1 MRNNRLITTLLAA
14 IISACA
20 QPGRPSG
27 GPKDVTPPE
36 VVLSVPSNA
45 TTSWRGRRIELV
57 FDEYIKLVQPNQ
69 QIFIS
74 PPTEQSL
81 EYEVRGKRLSIDVPE
96 DLLENT
102 TYVIQFGSA
111 VADLNEGN
119 PKRDFNF
126 VFSTG
131 PHIDSL
137 VFMGS
142 VRDAVLNEVP
152 EGFRVHLYPSDST
165 FSDSVPATSLPR
177 YVGNVG
183 DDGRFTISNI
193 REGRYRVL
201 GLVDGNSNYKY
212 DLPNEVIALGGEV
225 HINPNDT
232 LELQLYSF
240 EPHPPLIL
248 KSARVKEPRLLQ
260 WAFSRPVD
268 TLLVQPEVSP
278 YVKLSAKRDSAW
290 IFATDTIR
298 DTLVLEVELRAEGEL
313 MVSDTVTISPRAGT
327 EREFRI
333 TRTNAP
339 QQRLPRNGRIEM
351 EVNTPLEMVDSAWL
365 FTEMDTQK
373 LALHGTA
380 SSAYVDV
387 EWRYGLKGELVLWPG
402 SLVDYRGRTIDTT
415 RIAISVREE
424 VDYAAL
430 ILDFEGKDPEARY
443 VVQLLNNAGAVVEE
457 VHASADSTLEWQRL
471 YPERLQLRVLEDLNA
486 NGKWDPG
493 DYWLNRETEVY
504 YYFDSPIEL
513 KPNWEMEYRWS
524 LKNE

>member
-1 MRNNRLITTLLAA
+1 MLLAG

-27 GPKDVTPPE
+27 GPKDVTPPNA
-36 VVLSVPSNA
+36 LISVPSDGSTN
-45 TTSWRGRRIELV
+45 WRGSRIELL

-74 PPTEQSL
+74 PPTEQAL
-81 EYEVRGKRLSIDVPE
+81 EYEVRGKRLSIDIPNS
-96 DLLENT
+96 LLENT

-131 PHIDSL
+131 PNIDSL
-137 VFMGS
+137 ILKGS

-165 FSDSVPATSLPR
+165 FTDSVPATSLPR
-177 YVGNVG
+177 YVGNVRE
-183 DDGRFTISNI
+183 DGHFTISNI
-193 REGRYRVL
+193 REGKYRVL

-212 DLPNEVIALGGEV
+212 DLPNEVIALYEEI
-225 HINPNDT
+225 HINPKDT
-232 LELQLYSF
+232 PEIQLYAF
-240 EPHPPLIL
+240 EPNPPLKI
-248 KSARVKEPRLLQ
+248 KSARLKEPRLLQ

-268 TLLVQPEVSP
+268 TLIVRPEVGT
-278 YVKLSAKRDSAW
+278 YVQLSTKRDSAW
-290 IFATDTIR
+290 IFMSDTIR
-298 DTLVLEVELRAEGEL
+298 DTLILEVELRAEADL
-313 MVSDTVTISPRAGT
+313 ALRDTITLSPRAGS
-327 EREFRI
+327 ERDFKI
-333 TRTNAP
+333 TRTNVR
-339 QQRLPRNGRIEM
+339 QQRLPRDGQIEI
-351 EVNTPLEMVDSAWL
+351 EVNTPLQSADSIWL
-365 FTEMDTQK
+365 YSEADTQK
-373 LALHGTA
+373 LAIRGTVY
-380 SSAYVDV
+380 SAYVDV
-387 EWRYGLKGELVLWPG
+387 AWRYGLKGELVLWPG
-402 SLVDYRGRTIDTT
+402 CLVDYRGRTIDTT
-415 RIAISVREE
+415 RIGITVREE

-430 ILDFEGKDPEARY
+430 ILDFEGKDSAAHY
-443 VVQLLNNAGAVVEE
+443 VIQLLNNAGTIIEE
-457 VHASADSTLEWQRL
+457 SRVSGDSILEWQRL

-493 DYWLNRETEVY
+493 DYWLKRDTEVY
-504 YYFDSPIEL
+504 YYFDSPVEL